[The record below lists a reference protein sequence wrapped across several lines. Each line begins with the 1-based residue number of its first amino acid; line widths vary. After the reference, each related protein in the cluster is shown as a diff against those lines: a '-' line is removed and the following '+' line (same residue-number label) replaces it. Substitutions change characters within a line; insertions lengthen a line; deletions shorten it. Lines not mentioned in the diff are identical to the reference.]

1 MRNYFDILRVC
12 PLFRDIAPQ
21 ELTRVLECLDAKI
34 YSFDKGEAV
43 FNEGDPANDIGVVL
57 TGRLQI
63 VRTDFFGNR
72 SIIASLGP
80 RELFGESFAC
90 ADVKSIPVDVVAAED
105 SEVLLIDC
113 LRITHSCSS
122 ACEFHQ
128 QLIYNLLKIVAT
140 KNLAFHQKTEITSRR
155 TTQEKLMAYLLL
167 QAKKN
172 NSTFFEIPYNRQELA
187 DYLGVERSGLS
198 VSISRLCRQGV
209 IEADKKKFR
218 ILRKTEE

>member
-1 MRNYFDILRVC
+1 MKKYFQLLRQC
-12 PLFRDIAPQ
+12 PLFQGVADDN
-21 ELTRVLECLDAKI
+21 LRVMLDCLGAR
-34 YSFDKGEAV
+34 AV
-43 FNEGDPANDIGVVL
+43 PFRKRETIMAEGQPARYIGIIL
-57 TGRLQI
+57 TGSAQI
-63 VRTDFFGNR
+63 IQVDYFGNR
-72 SIIASLGP
+72 SIIADIRPS
-80 RELFGESFAC
+80 ELFGESFAC

-209 IEADKKKFR
+209 IKADKKKFR